1 MQLHMCAVTGF
12 FLLHGLQLH
21 PKIIPI
27 TTYQGTGILLLT
39 YSKYCISAKG
49 AYTVFAYSY
58 LMLALLGLG

>member
-1 MQLHMCAVTGF
+1 MYAIAHVCCYRF

-39 YSKYCISAKG
+39 YS
-49 AYTVFAYSY
+49 Y
-58 LMLALLGLG
+58 LMLALLGSG